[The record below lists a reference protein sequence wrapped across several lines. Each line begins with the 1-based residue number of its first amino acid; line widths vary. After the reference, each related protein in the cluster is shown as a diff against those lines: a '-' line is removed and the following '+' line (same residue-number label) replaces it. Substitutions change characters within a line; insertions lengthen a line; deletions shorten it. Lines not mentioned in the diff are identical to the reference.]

1 MLAVDAADSGLVRKW
16 ADKGHLPTFAR
27 LLADG
32 LMRRCGPI
40 TGRLRG
46 LASGT
51 RRGGSAEGQPA
62 SSLPRP
68 GGLGLLLR
76 SVLRITLR
84 GPSILALDGRESP
97 SPRCLHS
104 AHLALG
110 NPGRLRG
117 HRCRSRRAPER
128 PAPRGARP
136 SRGCHP
142 GPLRRTERASLAI
155 GSRGAVGPVRG
166 LVARLVVSL
175 ARFRRPRR
183 SAVTD
188 RGSGELERH
197 EARRD
202 GHKDPSGGIEIHD
215 QPPHQAEGSEQPNN
229 GDQSQAEGLHRSK
242 RAPIS
247 SISNIRAA
255 RVSTPD

>member
-1 MLAVDAADSGLVRKW
+1 VGPRSGCQRQDPDLPGPQGRPADRGSGRGPVDLRPGPAADARADDQTGPFTERGPSRWRSEPFRTRPDNGVARRGVPGMSKSKLVMIAVDAADRGLVRKW

-97 SPRCLHS
+97 SPRCLRS
-104 AHLALG
+104 ARLALG
-110 NPGRLRG
+110 YPGRLRG
-117 HRCRSRRAPER
+117 HRCRS
-128 PAPRGARP
+128 
-136 SRGCHP
+136 
-142 GPLRRTERASLAI
+142 
-155 GSRGAVGPVRG
+155 
-166 LVARLVVSL
+166 
-175 ARFRRPRR
+175 
-183 SAVTD
+183 
-188 RGSGELERH
+188 
-197 EARRD
+197 
-202 GHKDPSGGIEIHD
+202 
-215 QPPHQAEGSEQPNN
+215 
-229 GDQSQAEGLHRSK
+229 
-242 RAPIS
+242 
-247 SISNIRAA
+247 
-255 RVSTPD
+255 